1 MGYDPTV
8 YGAWPRA
15 GAWVIKSR
23 MPPSW
28 KSTYDPSKFHT
39 VTILLGHEQ
48 DPDCNPL
55 RMPPGLEQIHD
66 WHCHCKAGMRNAGSC
81 CHRDA
86 FLQLL
91 CAALCFNPAKV
102 PEAVVVDTAR

>member
-91 CAALCFNPAKV
+91 CAALCINPAKV